1 MKLRLGES
9 NSFPKLLPIGR
20 LEKIKLHPWI
30 SNPGSMFHKCTKAM
44 KDRNDPYPKWSHP
57 LNLAR
62 TVQYPFI
69 WKQSAPTGAA
79 TDLGSC
85 PWGEHSL
92 AEEMKKQVHLCGIHL
107 WGVVHHGTQR
117 KVSTAVLGW
126 GCSAG
131 DGVGLS
137 GQIFTTTWKIPLFPS
152 GIWTCDVCSDHKSV
166 SSSHTHWVSPSAS
179 EPLPRTGDKK
189 ENELFPCFQDIH
201 YTVQDTKQVNWKW
214 LGCIYEIVNIWPLLT
229 F

>member
-1 MKLRLGES
+1 MLQ
-9 NSFPKLLPIGR
+9 I
-20 LEKIKLHPWI
+20 
-30 SNPGSMFHKCTKAM
+30 
-44 KDRNDPYPKWSHP
+44 
-57 LNLAR
+57 
-62 TVQYPFI
+62 
-69 WKQSAPTGAA
+69 
-79 TDLGSC
+79 DLGSC

-126 GCSAG
+126 GMAVLEMGWGCQG
-131 DGVGLS
+131 RYL
-137 GQIFTTTWKIPLFPS
+137 PLPGKS
-152 GIWTCDVCSDHKSV
+152 PLPLWDLTCYVCSDHKSV
-166 SSSHTHWVSPSAS
+166 SSSHTHWASPSAS

-189 ENELFPCFQDIH
+189 GEWTFPMLSRHH